1 MNKVKIFM
9 DYDGTVVSNQKRL
22 YRFFVDHLPEG
33 YKDILTVDEFWNFK
47 VLGIHEVDW
56 INKHFA
62 LGLDKLDWDSRKSK
76 YIEEMKYLKY
86 NELFWYA
93 IPTLEKLA
101 LNFDLVLVTR
111 RSNQKNLFQEI
122 ENNGVSKYFTEII
135 VIQHQGNVCKSVKV
149 LEKYNISSHDIFV
162 GDTEDDMKAGLKL
175 GIKTYFVKSGIRRE
189 WILKK
194 YFTNEL
200 SSKINIIENIS
211 QLQ

>member
-9 DYDGTVVSNQKRL
+9 DYDGTIVSNQMRL

-33 YKDILTVDEFWNFK
+33 YKDILTVDEFWSLK
-47 VLGIHEVDW
+47 VLGIHEIEW

-62 LGLDKLDWDSRKSK
+62 LGLDKLDWDRRKSK

-86 NELFWYA
+86 NELFSYT
-93 IPTLEKLA
+93 IPALEKLA
-101 LNFDLVLVTR
+101 LKFELVLVTR

-122 ENNGVSKYFTEII
+122 GNNGVFNYFADII
-135 VIQHQGNVCKSVKV
+135 VIQHQGNVCKSEKI

-162 GDTEDDMKAGLKL
+162 GDTEDDLRAGLKL

-189 WILKK
+189 WIIKK

-200 SSKINIIENIS
+200 FSKINVIENIS
-211 QLQ
+211 QIQ